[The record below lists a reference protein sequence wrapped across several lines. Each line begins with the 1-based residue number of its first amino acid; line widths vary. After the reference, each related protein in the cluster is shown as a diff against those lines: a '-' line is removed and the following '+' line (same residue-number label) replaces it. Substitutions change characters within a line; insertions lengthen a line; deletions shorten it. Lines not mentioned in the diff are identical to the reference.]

1 MSARVLCVGFS
12 TAAHPWGRRTNP
24 QVPSRV
30 SRRATAL
37 PTADREMCMRRAAAE
52 KPLASTAATKAGVL
66 LNESVIGWQHA
77 GLMNR

>member
-1 MSARVLCVGFS
+1 M
-12 TAAHPWGRRTNP
+12 H
-24 QVPSRV
+24 
-30 SRRATAL
+30 
-37 PTADREMCMRRAAAE
+37 RAAAE